1 MNHLPPHGRLTAEI
15 RGKAMDLMR
24 KGYHGDGEQLFSPR
38 PSYMLYAEQC
48 LTATCQGFW
57 SVSVRAYMQYM
68 LQRTFAE

>member
-1 MNHLPPHGRLTAEI
+1 
-15 RGKAMDLMR
+15 MDLMR